1 VGCIWY
7 GLAADQVLQA
17 TVVTTDGRVLVANA
31 AQNQDLLWAIRGGGP
46 GLYGAIVKYVL
57 RTHPYPKNVVWPSIS
72 MDLAENATVEAATAS
87 WKAMAVLVRNLPGLM
102 GLGITGNGFAATLTI
117 STSNN
122 QSSVQKGVGLTIT
135 LYGYNTTTSTL
146 KSLLEPTS
154 HRMMTYAAVKG
165 VKIVMAE
172 LNMAADYLS
181 FFDVLNP
188 NPSACSDISLVSS
201 RLLGHSQLTDLSL
214 EDVQRHLYTIM
225 NSQVEGEP
233 SNMIIG
239 LQGGPGP
246 RDVSQDMRG
255 GLNPAWRQA
264 YLHVLSTGAKLNETN
279 PNIQDDSVWRP
290 SGLWSTR
297 KLCGASGRQVL
308 APTSTKQTLST
319 RTSRRTSTGQAMTV
333 FLRSSRNTTLPTVS
347 TYFRALVVTSGS
359 MI

>member
-1 VGCIWY
+1 
-7 GLAADQVLQA
+7 
-17 TVVTTDGRVLVANA
+17 
-31 AQNQDLLWAIRGGGP
+31 
-46 GLYGAIVKYVL
+46 
-57 RTHPYPKNVVWPSIS
+57 

-279 PNIQDDSVWRP
+279 PNIQDDSWAP
-290 SGLWSTR
+290 GSGSYIN
-297 KLCGASGRQVL
+297 KANPFNKNFKEDFYGASYDRLLEVKQEYDPTNSLYVL
-308 APTSTKQTLST
+308 
-319 RTSRRTSTGQAMTV
+319 
-333 FLRSSRNTTLPTVS
+333 
-347 TYFRALVVTSGS
+347 SGVGS
-359 MI
+359 DKWQYDLNSGMLCAEN